1 MFYETPKYIEIMSVG
16 ASFDLNKYQQMKQNK
31 LYVLFLLLALIPVL
45 VQGQQ
50 AEFNWGNN
58 WLHEGQKCVGMDF
71 INSSTGTVMNNGTLW
86 YSGNFT
92 NEGIVDF
99 DNNLVVNPGQTM
111 FAGDALQHIAG
122 SGTTRFY
129 SLMFG
134 SLLTPTAYNLE
145 QNISVVHLL
154 NLSKGILNTLQTT
167 PETMMNMLQLE
178 NGATCINASAGSYV
192 DGFVSKTGNSTF
204 TFPIGNSG
212 FYRPASIS
220 SPAAV
225 TDCYAARYLY
235 VNPDNVGYTRSKK
248 VATLSRI
255 SDKEYWVVNHTSG
268 TTNGQLT
275 LSWNVS
281 ETSAPVPANLNA
293 LAVARWDGL
302 KWINEGN
309 TSTTGDAAAG
319 TITANVSGYGVFTL
333 ANMIVNPPVVVN
345 DTVTTYENN
354 TLTGT
359 VLANDSVFN
368 GSALTLTAFS
378 ISGITHQPGTTAT
391 IPNAG
396 AITIDADGVFTY
408 SPELNYNGVL
418 PTITNT
424 ISDGNSNID
433 SGKLIINV
441 LPVPKLIKTSGKPV
455 MNNDGSF
462 SWTYILTLQNDTQAS
477 ISNMQVEDNMDDVF
491 NNKGCTYTVTQISAT
506 GGLIA
511 NGLYNGSGNVKTL
524 IDGLSLSPGELDSIR
539 IEVNVN
545 THGQSD
551 TISVFSQ
558 ATLTAKATFGEFSM
572 KSHADKISVLAGPT
586 QTNIPVVKLVIS
598 DGFSPNGDGVNDQF
612 MIVHETST
620 RLDIEV
626 FNRTGNSVYKSSDYQ
641 NDWDGKGMGSFFG
654 GNDLPSGTYFVTYK
668 AIKISTGEIIN
679 KGVKFITLRRNSK

>member
-1 MFYETPKYIEIMSVG
+1 
-16 ASFDLNKYQQMKQNK
+16 MKQNK

-50 AEFNWGNN
+50 AEYNWGNN
-58 WLHEGQKCVGMDF
+58 WLHPEGQKFVGMDF
-71 INSSTGTVMNNGTLW
+71 INSSTGTVMNNGTVW

-92 NEGIVDF
+92 NDGRIDF
-99 DNNLVVNPGQTM
+99 DNSLVVDQGQTM

-134 SLLTPTAYNLE
+134 SQLTPMAYNLE
-145 QNISVVHLL
+145 QNISVVHLV
-154 NLSKGILNTLQTT
+154 NFSKGILNTLQTT

-204 TFPIGNSG
+204 TFPIGNGG

-225 TDCYAARYLY
+225 TDCFAARYLY
-235 VNPDNVGYTRSKK
+235 VNPDNAGYTRSQK
-248 VATLSRI
+248 VTDLTRI
-255 SDKEYWVVNHTSG
+255 SDKEYWVVNRTNG
-268 TTNGQLT
+268 ITNGQLT

-293 LAVARWDGL
+293 LAVARWDGV

-309 TSTTGDAAAG
+309 TLTTGDNTAG
-319 TITANVSGYGVFTL
+319 TITANVTGYGIFTL
-333 ANMIVNPPVVVN
+333 ANRIVDPPTAVN
-345 DTVTTYENN
+345 DTVTTYENSAAN
-354 TLTGT
+354 GT
-359 VLANDSVFN
+359 VLANDSVFD
-368 GSALTLTAFS
+368 GSALTVTDFR
-378 ISGITHQPGTTAT
+378 ISGITYQPGITAT

-396 AITIDADGVFTY
+396 TITVGIDGVFTY
-408 SPELNYNGVL
+408 SPELNYNGIL
-418 PTITNT
+418 PTITYT
-424 ISDGNSNID
+424 ISDGDSKTD
-433 SGKLIINV
+433 SGELIITV
-441 LPVPKLIKTSGKPV
+441 LPMPELIKTSGKPE

-462 SWTYILTLQNDTQAS
+462 SWTYMLTLHNDTQTS
-477 ISNMQVEDNMDDVF
+477 VSNIQVEDNLDDVF
-491 NNKGCTYTVTQISAT
+491 NNKGCTYSVTQIIAT
-506 GGLIA
+506 GGLTA

-551 TISVFSQ
+551 TISVFNQ

-572 KSHADKISVLAGPT
+572 KSHADKISVLAAPT
-586 QTNIPVVKLVIS
+586 QTNIPVVKLIIP

-612 MIVHETST
+612 MIVHEAST

-641 NDWDGKGMGSFFG
+641 NDWDGKGIGSFFG
-654 GNDLPSGTYFVTYK
+654 GNDLPTGTYFVTYK
-668 AIKISTGEIIN
+668 AIKISTGEIVN
-679 KGVKFITLRRNSK
+679 KGVKFITLRRNSI

>member
-1 MFYETPKYIEIMSVG
+1 
-16 ASFDLNKYQQMKQNK
+16 MKQNK

-50 AEFNWGNN
+50 AEYNWGNN
-58 WLHEGQKCVGMDF
+58 WLHPEGQKFVGMDF
-71 INSSTGTVMNNGTLW
+71 INSSTGTVMNNGTVW

-92 NEGIVDF
+92 NDGRIDF
-99 DNNLVVNPGQTM
+99 DNSLVVDQGQTM

-134 SLLTPTAYNLE
+134 SQLTPMAYNLE
-145 QNISVVHLL
+145 QNISVVHLV
-154 NLSKGILNTLQTT
+154 NFSKGILNTLQTT

-178 NGATCINASAGSYV
+178 NGATCINASASSYV

-204 TFPIGNSG
+204 TFPIGNGG

-225 TDCYAARYLY
+225 TDCFAARYLY
-235 VNPDNVGYTRSKK
+235 VNPDNAGYTRSQK
-248 VATLSRI
+248 VTDLTRI
-255 SDKEYWVVNHTSG
+255 SDKEYWVVNRTSG
-268 TTNGQLT
+268 ITNGQLT

-281 ETSAPVPANLNA
+281 ETSSPVPTNLNA
-293 LAVARWDGL
+293 LALARWDGV

-309 TSTTGDAAAG
+309 TLTTGDITAG
-319 TITANVSGYGVFTL
+319 TITANVTGYGIFTL
-333 ANMIVNPPVVVN
+333 ANRIVNPPLAVN
-345 DTVTTYENN
+345 DTVTTYENIAVS
-354 TLTGT
+354 GT
-359 VLANDSVFN
+359 VLTNDSVFD

-378 ISGITHQPGTTAT
+378 ISGKTYQSGTTVT

-396 AITIDADGVFTY
+396 TITVGADGVFTY
-408 SPELNYNGVL
+408 LPELNYNGIQ
-418 PTITNT
+418 PTITYTINDGDSNT
-424 ISDGNSNID
+424 D
-433 SGKLIINV
+433 SGELIINV
-441 LPVPKLIKTSGKPV
+441 LPMPQLIKTSGKPV

-462 SWTYILTLQNDTQAS
+462 SWTYILALQNKTQNS
-477 ISNMQVEDNMDDVF
+477 ISNMQVEDNLDDVF

-511 NGLYNGSGNVKTL
+511 NGLYNGSGIVKTL
-524 IDGLSLSPGELDSIR
+524 IDGLSMSAGQLDSIR

-551 TISVFSQ
+551 TIAVFNK
-558 ATLTAKATFGEFSM
+558 ATLTAKAIFGDISL
-572 KSHADKISVLAGPT
+572 KSHADKTSALAAPT
-586 QTNIPVVKLVIS
+586 QTNIPVLKLTVP

-612 MIVHETST
+612 MIVHEAST

-626 FNRTGNSVYKSSDYQ
+626 FNRTGNSVYKNSDYQ
-641 NDWDGKGMGSFFG
+641 NDWDGKGTGSFFG
-654 GNDLPSGTYFVTYK
+654 GNDLPTGTYFITYK

-679 KGVKFITLRRNSK
+679 KGVKFITLRRNSI

>member
-1 MFYETPKYIEIMSVG
+1 
-16 ASFDLNKYQQMKQNK
+16 MKQNK
-31 LYVLFLLLALIPVL
+31 LYILFLLFALIPVL
-45 VQGQQ
+45 VHGQQ
-50 AEFNWGNN
+50 AEYNWGNN
-58 WLHEGQKCVGMDF
+58 WMYSGGQKFVGMDF
-71 INSSTGTVMNNGTLW
+71 INSSSGTVMNNGTVW

-92 NEGIVDF
+92 NGGRVDF
-99 DNNLVVNPGQTM
+99 DNSLVVDPGQTM
-111 FAGDALQHIAG
+111 FAGDSLQHIAG

-134 SLLTPTAYNLE
+134 SQLTPMAYNLE

-204 TFPIGNSG
+204 TFPIGNGG

-225 TDCYAARYLY
+225 TDCFAARYLY
-235 VNPDNVGYTRSKK
+235 ANPDNAGYTRSQK

-268 TTNGQLT
+268 TSNGQLT
-275 LSWNVS
+275 LSWNVD
-281 ETSAPVPANLNA
+281 ETSAPVPADLNT
-293 LAVARWDGL
+293 LVVARWDGV

-309 TSTTGDAAAG
+309 TSTTGDATAG
-319 TITANVSGYGVFTL
+319 TITANVTGYGIFTL
-333 ANMIVNPPVVVN
+333 ANMIVSPPAIVN
-345 DTVTTYENN
+345 DSITTYENN
-354 TLTGT
+354 AVTGT
-359 VLANDSVFN
+359 FLANNYVFN
-368 GSALTLTAFS
+368 GSTLTLTAFR
-378 ISGITHQPGTTAT
+378 ISGITNQPGTTAT
-391 IPNAG
+391 IPNVG
-396 AITIDADGVFTY
+396 TVTVGADGVFTY
-408 SPELNYNGVL
+408 SPVLNYNGVL
-418 PTITNT
+418 PTIAYT
-424 ISDGNSNID
+424 ISDGETYTD
-433 SGKLIINV
+433 SGQLIINV
-441 LPVPKLIKTSGKPV
+441 LPLPELIKTSGKPV

-477 ISNMQVEDNMDDVF
+477 VSNIQVEDNLDDVF
-491 NNKGCTYTVTQISAT
+491 SNKGCTYSVTQITAT
-506 GGLIA
+506 GGLTA

-539 IEVNVN
+539 IDVNVN

-551 TISVFSQ
+551 TISVFNK
-558 ATLTAKATFGEFSM
+558 ATLTAKATFGEFSLN
-572 KSHADKISVLAGPT
+572 SHADKTSVLAAPT
-586 QTNIPVVKLVIS
+586 QTNIPVVKLIIP

-612 MIVHETST
+612 MIVHEASM

-641 NDWDGKGMGSFFG
+641 NDWDGKGTGSFFG
-654 GNDLPSGTYFVTYK
+654 GNDLQSGTYYITYK